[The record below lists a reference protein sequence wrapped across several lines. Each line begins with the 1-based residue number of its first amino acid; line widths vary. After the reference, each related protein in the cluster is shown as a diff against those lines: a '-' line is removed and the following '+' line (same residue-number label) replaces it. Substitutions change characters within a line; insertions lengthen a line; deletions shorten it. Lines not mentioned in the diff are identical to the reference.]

1 MKGGDTVKA
10 MKKRK
15 FYLEFQLSVAVINTM
30 SDRIHRRGMGFSDLQ
45 VVGLRKGSQGRNL
58 DGRTGAEAREM
69 LLTHLFGCTTQP
81 AAQEWHRLQWVEPSH
96 NN

>member
-1 MKGGDTVKA
+1 MKGDTVKA
-10 MKKRK
+10 MKKRN

-45 VVGLRKGSQGRNL
+45 VVGLGKGSRGRNL
-58 DGRTGAEAREM
+58 DGRTGAKAREM